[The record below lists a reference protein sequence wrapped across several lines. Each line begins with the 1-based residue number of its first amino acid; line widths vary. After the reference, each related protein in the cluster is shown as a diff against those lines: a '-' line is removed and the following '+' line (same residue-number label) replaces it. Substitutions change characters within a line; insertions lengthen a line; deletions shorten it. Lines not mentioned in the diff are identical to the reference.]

1 MYVVCVNERLG
12 ETTAMSGSA
21 RGKSGK
27 HTFFCCVLQL
37 QFVFSGA
44 KAPARETPGSERR
57 EKTDSHRQWR
67 RRGLL
72 S

>member
-27 HTFFCCVLQL
+27 HTFFCCVACCNLCFWRQ
-37 QFVFSGA
+37 SS
-44 KAPARETPGSERR
+44 RETPGSERR
-57 EKTDSHRQWR
+57 GTERKPTVIVN
-67 RRGLL
+67 GVGGAY
-72 S
+72 